1 MTIQTANLCRKLP
14 ICHFKLNRFTLYC
27 YQKIFLREVWVFMEI
42 YICDD
47 SRPDLMRLAHHLKE
61 YILNLDMHVEIRSFS
76 SGESILAAYKRAL
89 VKPSLIFLD
98 IYMGN
103 MNGMDVARALRDDGF
118 SGGIIFTTSSTAHA
132 MDSYNVDALYYLQ
145 KPYDH
150 KDFTNA
156 INRCSS
162 IFTEAAKTY
171 TVSIRGKDTALPLKD
186 ILFFETGRHV
196 TLVHT
201 LTDTF
206 SFTRVLTEI
215 REDLKDCP
223 TFLAVGRSYL
233 VNRLY
238 IREVTDTS
246 IVMMNSDE
254 IFIPVRLLD
263 SIQAQISQD
272 SLKSL

>member
-1 MTIQTANLCRKLP
+1 MTIQTANLCLKLP

-61 YILNLDMHVEIRSFS
+61 YILNLDMHVEIRSFF

-103 MNGMDVARALRDDGF
+103 MNGMDVARVLRDDGF

-206 SFTRVLTEI
+206 SFTRVLTEV

-254 IFIPVRLLD
+254 IFIPVRLRD

-272 SLKSL
+272 SPKSL

>member
-1 MTIQTANLCRKLP
+1 M
-14 ICHFKLNRFTLYC
+14 
-27 YQKIFLREVWVFMEI
+27 VI

-47 SRPDLMRLAHHLKE
+47 SKPDLMRLAHHLKE
-61 YILNLDMHVEIRSFS
+61 YIQNLDMNIEIRSFS
-76 SGESILAAYKRAL
+76 SGESILAAYERAL

-103 MNGMDVARALRDDGF
+103 MNGMEVAKALRGDGF
-118 SGGIIFTTSSTAHA
+118 ANGIIFTTSSTSHA
-132 MDSYNVDALYYLQ
+132 MDSYNVNALYYLQ

-150 KDFTNA
+150 NDFTNA
-156 INRCSS
+156 LNRCSS

-206 SFTRVLTEI
+206 SFTKVLTEV
-215 REDLKDCP
+215 REDLQNC
-223 TFLAVGRSYL
+223 TGFLAVGRSYL
-233 VNRLY
+233 INRLY
-238 IREVTDTS
+238 IKEVTDTS
-246 IVMMNSDE
+246 IVMMNSAE
-254 IFIPVRLLD
+254 IFIPVRLRET
-263 SIQAQISQD
+263 IQKQLSQD
-272 SLKSL
+272 SPQFL

>member
-1 MTIQTANLCRKLP
+1 MPLISA
-14 ICHFKLNRFTLYC
+14 
-27 YQKIFLREVWVFMEI
+27 
-42 YICDD
+42 
-47 SRPDLMRLAHHLKE
+47 
-61 YILNLDMHVEIRSFS
+61 
-76 SGESILAAYKRAL
+76 AL

-206 SFTRVLTEI
+206 SFTRVLTEV

-254 IFIPVRLLD
+254 IFIPVRLRD

>member
-1 MTIQTANLCRKLP
+1 
-14 ICHFKLNRFTLYC
+14 
-27 YQKIFLREVWVFMEI
+27 
-42 YICDD
+42 
-47 SRPDLMRLAHHLKE
+47 
-61 YILNLDMHVEIRSFS
+61 
-76 SGESILAAYKRAL
+76 
-89 VKPSLIFLD
+89 
-98 IYMGN
+98 
-103 MNGMDVARALRDDGF
+103 
-118 SGGIIFTTSSTAHA
+118 

-206 SFTRVLTEI
+206 SFTRVLTEV

-254 IFIPVRLLD
+254 IFIPVRLRD